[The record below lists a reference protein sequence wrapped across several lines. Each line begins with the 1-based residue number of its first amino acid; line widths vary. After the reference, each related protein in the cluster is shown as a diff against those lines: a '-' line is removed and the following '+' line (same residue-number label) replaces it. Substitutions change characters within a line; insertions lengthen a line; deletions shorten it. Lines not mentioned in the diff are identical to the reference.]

1 MFDRVVASCLA
12 PVLYWQMER
21 DLAEPQLN
29 ICLGFTLEWKLEAE
43 SLQVSRDKE
52 TLCSVC
58 GLGEC
63 TGSGARLCFC
73 IICHGCARLPVQ
85 TAQRC
90 FVPWAGWN

>member
-12 PVLYWQMER
+12 PVLCWQMEL

-29 ICLGFTLEWKLEAE
+29 ICLGFTLEWKWEAE

-58 GLGEC
+58 GLREC
-63 TGSGARLCFC
+63 TGS
-73 IICHGCARLPVQ
+73 
-85 TAQRC
+85 
-90 FVPWAGWN
+90 